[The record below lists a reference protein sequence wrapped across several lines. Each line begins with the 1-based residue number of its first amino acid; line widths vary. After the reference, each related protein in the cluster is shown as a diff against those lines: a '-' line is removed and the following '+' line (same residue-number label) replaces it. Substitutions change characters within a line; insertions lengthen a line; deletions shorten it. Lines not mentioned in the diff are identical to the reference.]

1 MPEEMIKLREMLTEM
16 GIKWHDKSSVYEPY
30 EIVDHKIL
38 LNLCIY
44 RTHFNYKGKFH
55 SVICGIG
62 TYGGELGLLEIMIET
77 DDPTGYHTA
86 EDIIKILKGEKA

>member
-1 MPEEMIKLREMLTEM
+1 MPEEMKKLRKMLTAM
-16 GIKWHDKSSVYEPY
+16 SIKWHDKSTVYEPY

-55 SVICGIG
+55 SVICGYG
-62 TYGGELGLLEIMIET
+62 TYGGQEGLLEMMIGNN
-77 DDPTGYHTA
+77 DPSGWHTA
-86 EDIIKILKGEKA
+86 EDIIKILKGEQE